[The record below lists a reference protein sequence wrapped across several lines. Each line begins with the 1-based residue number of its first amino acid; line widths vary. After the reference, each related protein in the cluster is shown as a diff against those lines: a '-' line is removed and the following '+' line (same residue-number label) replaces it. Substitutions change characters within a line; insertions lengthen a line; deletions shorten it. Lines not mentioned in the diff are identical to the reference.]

1 MSCRSGLSSVGA
13 NSPRPQSPPS
23 PIAKSTTTT
32 AITAAGGPRPGSPQ
46 GRCCDTGR
54 PLFTDPLT
62 GQTVCSCQYDLL
74 SYQRLASAGV
84 GPAGLPALS
93 MYSAPYADGMAA
105 YFPALGADQA
115 PFYTPSF
122 YSPVKLE
129 PPKCSVDK
137 IDRGGGGGGGSANLV
152 YTTIS
157 YGHSRAIT
165 ILHLIL
171 AQVQLPEFEY
181 GFTITLLKR
190 VNTGNNGYPGTRARR
205 EVKLEFNEKKKEQV
219 GEGSRLKSVSRF
231 LRVGELK
238 IIRGIALNA
247 LKKAI
252 KNKRTKAISVRRFSE
267 VDIVVVRV
275 ILPGRAGRGLPPD
288 EETRF

>member
-115 PFYTPSF
+115 PFYTPS
-122 YSPVKLE
+122 
-129 PPKCSVDK
+129 
-137 IDRGGGGGGGSANLV
+137 
-152 YTTIS
+152 
-157 YGHSRAIT
+157 
-165 ILHLIL
+165 
-171 AQVQLPEFEY
+171 
-181 GFTITLLKR
+181 
-190 VNTGNNGYPGTRARR
+190 
-205 EVKLEFNEKKKEQV
+205 
-219 GEGSRLKSVSRF
+219 GSRLKSVNRF

-238 IIRGIALNA
+238 VVRGIALNA

-252 KNKRTKAISVRRFSE
+252 KNKRTLEADLAINSYWNYQCKKIF
-267 VDIVVVRV
+267 
-275 ILPGRAGRGLPPD
+275 RG
-288 EETRF
+288 

>member
-1 MSCRSGLSSVGA
+1 MLPRVMLHGFRFLTLTLTFWFQSGLSSVGA

-115 PFYTPSF
+115 PFYTPSVSSHF
-122 YSPVKLE
+122 SFIHPWNWSHVSQPWQNIYLLH
-129 PPKCSVDK
+129 VDL
-137 IDRGGGGGGGSANLV
+137 R
-152 YTTIS
+152 IS
-157 YGHSRAIT
+157 FPI
-165 ILHLIL
+165 
-171 AQVQLPEFEY
+171 
-181 GFTITLLKR
+181 
-190 VNTGNNGYPGTRARR
+190 
-205 EVKLEFNEKKKEQV
+205 FN
-219 GEGSRLKSVSRF
+219 SHF
-231 LRVGELK
+231 C
-238 IIRGIALNA
+238 
-247 LKKAI
+247 
-252 KNKRTKAISVRRFSE
+252 
-267 VDIVVVRV
+267 
-275 ILPGRAGRGLPPD
+275 
-288 EETRF
+288 